1 MTSAKPN
8 LTGSLFMVM
17 EPHPYWPAL
26 QEERLCRRILENG
39 ILDLYAT
46 PNSTIK
52 LVLQL
57 QGEYSVEIETC
68 PIVSGPQI
76 SKFIFSASWDH
87 GEVDLRINGYHVA
100 STNLEQNTESSVQWS
115 ASGGPTDTAFWQ
127 DITNDNEQCRAKRQ
141 SEASALT
148 TGSGRIPTSPDK
160 PYVDLSNALKQL
172 NDQIAAIRRGEL
184 YQDTALATRLRALI
198 CRPKSQKPLLQRC
211 AGELNLPLILY
222 CIPPVLPQ
230 YWNPYSDVGPP
241 ISLSISIDFSPE
253 KVSESQVTM
262 DIDFWLQKKAARY
275 QSNLYTNDE
284 VIRAF
289 ADTEGAHYDI
299 GVEPLVNALK
309 SIQRGTNEMT
319 MLHDY
324 LLVVAQ
330 CVMVLGANLLNSKAA
345 IGNQDI

>member
-1 MTSAKPN
+1 MGPY
-8 LTGSLFMVM
+8 
-17 EPHPYWPAL
+17 PYWPAL
-26 QEERLCRRILENG
+26 QEERLYQQILENG

-52 LVLQL
+52 LVLQF

-68 PIVSGPQI
+68 PIISGPQT
-76 SKFIFSASWDH
+76 SQFIFSVSWNH
-87 GEVDLRINGYHVA
+87 EEVDLYINGYHVT

-115 ASGGPTDTAFWQ
+115 ASGGSTNTELWQ
-127 DITNDNEQCRAKRQ
+127 DIINENEQCRATRQ
-141 SEASALT
+141 SEVLSLT
-148 TGSGRIPTSPDK
+148 TRPGRIPTSPDK

-172 NDQIAAIRRGEL
+172 NDQIAAIKRGEL
-184 YQDTALATRLRALI
+184 YHDTALATRLRALI
-198 CRPKSQKPLLQRC
+198 CRPRSQKPLLQRC

-222 CIPPVLPQ
+222 CIPPLLPQ
-230 YWNPYSDVGPP
+230 YWDPSSDEGIP

-253 KVSESQVTM
+253 KVSESQVPM
-262 DIDFWLQKKAARY
+262 DIDFWLQKKAARH
-275 QSNLYTNDE
+275 QSKLYTNDE

-289 ADTEGAHYDI
+289 SDTEGAHYDI

-330 CVMVLGANLLNSKAA
+330 CVIVLGANLLNSKAA